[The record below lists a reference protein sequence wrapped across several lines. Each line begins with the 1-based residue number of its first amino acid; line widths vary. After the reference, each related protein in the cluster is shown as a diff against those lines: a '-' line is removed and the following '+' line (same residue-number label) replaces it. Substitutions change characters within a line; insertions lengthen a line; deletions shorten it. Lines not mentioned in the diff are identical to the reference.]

1 MKSIRLPL
9 IAAIAL
15 FSGATFAAG
24 GYTGPGSDAAKPAA
38 SGPVNTVKAAQAA
51 ADDTPAVLEGVITK
65 RLHGEHYEFK
75 DATGSMQV
83 EIDHDDW
90 PQGVDISDKTK
101 VRLTGE
107 VDHERKGVEIDVDR
121 VDVLQ

>member
-24 GYTGPGSDAAKPAA
+24 YTGPGSNAAKPAA
-38 SGPVNTVKAAQAA
+38 TGPVNTVKAAQAA

-83 EIDHDDW
+83 EIDHEDW
-90 PQGVDISDKTK
+90 PQGVDVSDKTK

-107 VDHERKGVEIDVDR
+107 VDHDRKGVEIDVDR

>member
-24 GYTGPGSDAAKPAA
+24 YTGPGSEAAKPAPA
-38 SGPVNTVKAAQAA
+38 SQVTSVKAAKEA
-51 ADDTPAVLEGVITK
+51 ADDTPAVLEGSIVK

-90 PQGVDISDKTK
+90 PQGVDVSEKTR

-121 VDVLQ
+121 VEVIQ